1 MYFLFK
7 YTRSGPYEASLTV
20 EEFFIFIYVVITQE
34 KTAELFSK
42 SIISFFPNWVKS
54 PSGNSVSP
62 HQR

>member
-42 SIISFFPNWVKS
+42 SII
-54 PSGNSVSP
+54 
-62 HQR
+62 